1 MAPPLAGTPAAG
13 PAADGTIAVAPS
25 RGGWPVV
32 LSVAAVFFLT
42 IAARSVFGP
51 LLPAIE
57 VDLAV
62 GHAQAGS
69 LFLVM
74 TVGYGAGLLC
84 SGPLCRRLSP
94 RAVIALSS
102 AVIGATLLALAALG
116 TFAVLGAGMAVLGF
130 AAGLYLPAGIGAITA
145 AVSPP
150 RWGTALAL
158 HELAP
163 NLAFAV
169 TPLVAE
175 ALLAHLS
182 WRGVIAVFGL
192 APLAAGLA
200 GPLLPRMGGTVA
212 PLSTA
217 PAPPRA
223 RVLAFWTLVALAG
236 LGTGLN
242 IGVLTMLPL
251 YLAAELGLERVA
263 ANHLV
268 ALSRVLPCLTLLGAG
283 WFADRVGPRRALTV
297 ALCVS
302 AATTAA
308 LGLVPRAAV
317 PAAVLLQP
325 MVTAWIFPAL
335 FALLSALGPRSV
347 ALASPLAMIVGGGLV
362 PAAIG
367 AFAERGHFRWAFVLL
382 GGISLAGAL
391 AAPILEAA
399 WAPGARRPPH
409 AAP

>member
-1 MAPPLAGTPAAG
+1 
-13 PAADGTIAVAPS
+13 
-25 RGGWPVV
+25 
-32 LSVAAVFFLT
+32 
-42 IAARSVFGP
+42 
-51 LLPAIE
+51 
-57 VDLAV
+57 V

-69 LFLVM
+69 VFLFM
-74 TVGYGAGLLC
+74 TAGYGAGLLC
-84 SGPLCRRLSP
+84 SGPLCSRTSP
-94 RAVIALSS
+94 RAAIALSS
-102 AVIGATLLALAALG
+102 AVIGATLLALASFT
-116 TFAVLGAGMAVLGF
+116 TFATLRAAMAVLGF

-192 APLAAGLA
+192 APLAVGLA
-200 GPLLPRMGGTVA
+200 GPLLPRMGGTVTPRSATPA
-212 PLSTA
+212 PLRA
-217 PAPPRA
+217 PA
-223 RVLAFWTLVALAG
+223 LAFWTLVGLAG

-251 YLAAELGLERVA
+251 YLAAELGLERTA

-268 ALSRVLPCLTLLGAG
+268 AVSRILPCLTLLAAG

-302 AATTAA
+302 AATTTA

-367 AFAERGHFRWAFVLL
+367 AFGERGLFREAFVLL

-391 AAPILEAA
+391 LAPLLEAA
-399 WAPGARRPPH
+399 WAPAERAREAARPV
-409 AAP
+409 APRHPRYWK